1 MKLMTSG
8 SSLATGVFKW
18 ATNTGWWTGMIG
30 LSVRRLFYTDPR
42 MPVSGSY
49 WMTYQVNEDGVY
61 ALGESHKDHVITLFF
76 MPWDG
81 KEWREIF
88 TTEDLSGY
96 LKEGWFSGELKVQSF
111 AVRPGWNGGAQ

>member
-1 MKLMTSG
+1 MVTWDGDALAVDLTSG
-8 SSLATGVFKW
+8 RA
-18 ATNTGWWTGMIG
+18 
-30 LSVRRLFYTDPR
+30 RRLFYTNPR

-49 WMTYQVNEDGVY
+49 WMTYQVDKDGVY
-61 ALGESHKDHVITLFF
+61 ELGESHTDHVITLFF

-88 TTEDLSGY
+88 TTDKLAGY

-111 AVRPGWNGGAQ
+111 AVRPGWDGGAQ